1 MFIIFRKKKIV
12 ENTYLNP
19 LIDTMDFICI
29 KINFSIH
36 ILQVLSHK
44 THCCRHK
51 LYLFRITLHIV
62 ANFPNRISSLIYYND
77 HTMAIYI
84 HFCTSTAKFS
94 MLNSNQFLIAETINN
109 FLLPFLKGSIGDFNF
124 KRDGNNILVKG
135 MMTTIHIL
143 TRWFISDD
151 TNKWIIKS
159 EDICS

>member
-51 LYLFRITLHIV
+51 LYLFWITLHIV

-84 HFCTSTAKFS
+84 HFCISTAKFS
-94 MLNSNQFLIAETINN
+94 MFTTNQFLSLKPSITSFLHLSKVSSDCFSSKSMETI
-109 FLLPFLKGSIGDFNF
+109 FWWKGRWLRSLYLPDGSFPMIPRN
-124 KRDGNNILVKG
+124 
-135 MMTTIHIL
+135 
-143 TRWFISDD
+143 SP
-151 TNKWIIKS
+151 
-159 EDICS
+159 